1 MPRAP
6 RMGDGEY
13 TPSELSE
20 NADSYRRTMAESRCA
35 IDQSARARASA
46 PRSERHEGKC
56 LGDARGCR
64 TKHGDG
70 NADAAAAE
78 PRMARSMRAGKRAR
92 EPSALEDPLGHVE
105 EDELG
110 DVLDDGEPTG
120 NNAQQTL
127 THQAKQA
134 RMDASE
140 WFSAGAQVEVC
151 DGIGWTPGI
160 CDAVQPGCAWV
171 TLANGRSVEASPDN
185 TSRLRPGRSNSEPK
199 PLGQYKQGERAE
211 VWRELRGERCWC
223 RAEVLAAEPQHV
235 TARFPDTEENFTVQ
249 GSEDIRPERMWDG
262 FGKWRAASKKRP
274 YFDDQ
279 DPYIKLL
286 AECSK
291 CRGSTGRRSMVKC
304 SSCPRHWHIY
314 CLDPPCKDVPPKPW
328 RCPQCEDEMKDT
340 AAEEAARTK
349 GNVDVIIGQRQ
360 NPESLEFLV
369 KYDKRGYKDAEW
381 LPERAVRT
389 LADRKLKA
397 FWRKHGMDGCEAHI
411 PPDYCRVDRV
421 ILAREGALDATDVG
435 PCGTSRAAIGNVES
449 ASRPTAMSED
459 GVAAEDE
466 DDGPLLAGGASQPQK
481 QPSSDAGPVQ
491 LPPPPPPSGRE
502 DERALL
508 VKWQSL
514 GYDQATWE
522 WETDVKG
529 LQNGESELR
538 AYDFRSQQPKTHP
551 SKTTKQL
558 DRLNDQPEAVRECGD
573 LHRHQ
578 LEGVNWLLQ
587 KLQAKEGAI
596 LGDEMGLGKT
606 IQAGAFLTVAFSER
620 LMNQPALVVAP
631 LSTLSSWGKEL
642 KQWCPHLNVVTYV
655 GSAESRQ
662 LLRHYELSATSPRL
676 DVLLT
681 SYEVANQDS
690 WIFQRTRFSATIVD
704 EGHRLKSADSKLAR
718 TLSALQDEFRLI
730 LTGTPLQN
738 NLEELFALL
747 HFIDPC
753 RYRDP
758 TALAQTFTKQ
768 QQQQKNQHEKN
779 FHENGSLHQQQEAGE
794 LGHLHDLLRK
804 HMLRRL
810 KREVMPDMP
819 LKRKREVHCGLSSLQ
834 QSLYAD
840 VLARNHKAVN
850 LFNTSN
856 KRVSLINVLKELQ
869 KVCNHPFLFPGVEPE
884 AKKAEEGTSL
894 LVEASGKLCVLAKLL
909 PRLRADGHR
918 CLLFCQM
925 TQMLD
930 VLEDF
935 MRELGLPYCR
945 IDGSTSSKERQQV
958 IDRFNANDS
967 DVFIFLISTRAGGL
981 GINLPSA
988 DTVFIYD
995 PDFNPFVDLQAQ
1007 GRAHRIGQRREVMV
1021 YQLVTDDTVEEQI
1034 LSKAKKKLAIERLVV
1049 REKGSDAV
1057 SSDELKGILT
1067 HGAVNLLNKARGGVG
1082 GLADAGDFGSTAR
1095 LYATDNIVD
1104 TLIDRENAP
1113 VVEDDVESQGYL
1125 GKIESHQEQEQQAQ
1139 QHEEDTNA
1147 NESSALD
1154 QLLQER
1160 HAKIEAQE
1168 QKDDTSERRRQRR
1181 QARAQTEYNPPE
1193 GKLADDDDG
1202 LDDPPG

>member
-1 MPRAP
+1 MEDE
-6 RMGDGEY
+6 GDEFDDEEALQLAVH
-13 TPSELSE
+13 TPGDTA
-20 NADSYRRTMAESRCA
+20 ADSAN
-35 IDQSARARASA
+35 SA
-46 PRSERHEGKC
+46 
-56 LGDARGCR
+56 
-64 TKHGDG
+64 
-70 NADAAAAE
+70 N
-78 PRMARSMRAGKRAR
+78 
-92 EPSALEDPLGHVE
+92 PL
-105 EDELG
+105 
-110 DVLDDGEPTG
+110 TY
-120 NNAQQTL
+120 
-127 THQAKQA
+127 QAKVA

-140 WFSAGAQVEVC
+140 WFGVGMSVEVC
-151 DGIGWTPGI
+151 EGTGWEPGTI
-160 CDAVQPGCAWV
+160 ESIKPGHATV
-171 TLANGRSVEASPDN
+171 HLLSGRQVECSPDD
-185 TSRLRPGRSNSEPK
+185 THSLRPGRPSAEPK
-199 PLGQYKQGERAE
+199 PLGQYKQGERIE
-211 VWRELRGERCWC
+211 VWRELNGVSCWC
-223 RAEVLAAEPQHV
+223 RAEVLAAEPQRV
-235 TARFPDTEENFTVQ
+235 TVRSPDTEETIIVE
-249 GSEDIRPERMWDG
+249 GSEDIRSERMWDG
-262 FGKWRAASKKRP
+262 YGKWRAASKKRP
-274 YFDDQ
+274 YFEDQ
-279 DPYIKLL
+279 DPYIKLI

-291 CRGSTGRRSMVKC
+291 CRSSYGRRCMVKC
-304 SSCPRHWHIY
+304 SSCPRHWHTY
-314 CLDPPCKDVPPKPW
+314 CLEPPAEHVPPKPW
-328 RCPQCEDEMKDT
+328 RCPQCENELKDDT
-340 AAEEAARTK
+340 AEEAARVK

-360 NPESLEFLV
+360 SGDGGGLEFLI

-381 LPERAVRT
+381 LPERAVRA

-397 FWRKHGMDGCEAHI
+397 FWRKHGMDGCEAHF
-411 PPDYCRVDRV
+411 PDDYCRVDRV
-421 ILAREGALDATDVG
+421 ITAVSGPLNADIVGAVG
-435 PCGTSRAAIGNVES
+435 TANAAVGNVEQAAKPPS
-449 ASRPTAMSED
+449 LKSDDDDDMGDANETGAGIQHERKGSNAAS
-459 GVAAEDE
+459 GVN
-466 DDGPLLAGGASQPQK
+466 
-481 QPSSDAGPVQ
+481 SDANSQ
-491 LPPPPPPSGRE
+491 AWLPPPPPPSGA
-502 DERALL
+502 DNERVLL

-514 GYDQATWE
+514 GYEQATWE
-522 WETDVKG
+522 WLSEVRCLT
-529 LQNGESELR
+529 NGEAEIR
-538 AYDFRSQQPKTHP
+538 AYDHRVQQPQSHP
-551 SKTTKQL
+551 GKSAKVL
-558 DRLNDQPEAVRECGD
+558 ERFNEQPEAVAECGK
-573 LHRHQ
+573 LHGHQ

-587 KLQAKEGAI
+587 KLQAKQGAI

-606 IQAGAFLTVAFSER
+606 IQAGAFLSVAYAER
-620 LMNQPALVVAP
+620 LVSLPTLIVAP
-631 LSTLSSWGKEL
+631 LSTLSSWSNEL
-642 KQWCPHLNVVTYV
+642 KQWCPTLNVVTYV

-662 LLRHYELSATSPRL
+662 LIRHYELGKGSPRM

-690 WIFQRTRFSATIVD
+690 WMFLKMKFSINIVD
-704 EGHRLKSADSKLAR
+704 EGHRLKSAESKLSR
-718 TLSALQDEFRLI
+718 TLSSVNDEFRLI

-747 HFIDPC
+747 HFIAPQSYQDPS
-753 RYRDP
+753 
-758 TALAQTFTKQ
+758 ALAQAFTKQ
-768 QQQQKNQHEKN
+768 PADTNGAKVETPSSFAFDGKKPGEATTGKHASRVQNEDNAQLNESGGQSELSDLHE
-779 FHENGSLHQQQEAGE
+779 
-794 LGHLHDLLRK
+794 LLRK

-894 LVEASGKLCVLAKLL
+894 LIEASGKLCVLAKLL

-935 MRELGLPYCR
+935 MREMGFPYCR

-1021 YQLVTDDTVEEQI
+1021 YQLVTDGSVEEQI
-1034 LSKAKKKLAIERLVV
+1034 LAKAKKKLAIERLVV
-1049 REKGSDAV
+1049 REKGSESI

-1067 HGAVNLLNKARGGVG
+1067 HGAVNLLNKARGASGESG
-1082 GLADAGDFGSTAR
+1082 GIAGTAR
-1095 LYATDNIVD
+1095 LYATDNIIE
-1104 TLIDRENAP
+1104 TLLDRENAP

-1125 GKIESHQEQEQQAQ
+1125 GKIEAQ
-1139 QHEEDTNA
+1139 QETGNQQQQDEAAEDA

-1160 HAKIEAQE
+1160 NAKIEAQE
-1168 QKDDTSERRRQRR
+1168 IQDESNEAGRPRRR
-1181 QARAQTEYNPPE
+1181 QARNQTVNNPPE

-1202 LDDPPG
+1202 DEDRPGMLW